1 MEQFLRSSLIIGEN
15 NTKLLQQKTVLLC
28 GIGGVGSYTLEA
40 LVRMGIG
47 HIILVDN
54 DKVSITNLNRQ
65 LIALNSTIGQL
76 KVDVAKNRA
85 LDINTNLKVDTYPIF
100 INDDTIDILFKHHID
115 YIVDAVDTVNAK
127 INLIKKANEL
137 NIPIISSMGTGN
149 KLDPT
154 KLHITDISK
163 TEYCPLAKTM
173 RYELRKINIKHLKVL
188 TSKEPPIKIEQI
200 KDENNRIIIGSTSF
214 VPSTAGLIIASE
226 VIKDLINSN

>member
-1 MEQFLRSSLIIGEN
+1 MEQFLRSSLLIGEN

-47 HIILVDN
+47 NIILVDN
-54 DKVSITNLNRQ
+54 DRVSITNLNRQ
-65 LIALNSTIGQL
+65 LIALNSTIGKL
-76 KVDVAKNRA
+76 KVDVAKERA
-85 LDINTNLKVDTYPIF
+85 LDINNNLNVITYPIF
-100 INDDTIDILFKHHID
+100 INDETIDSLFRNHID

-127 INLIKKANEL
+127 VNLIKKASEL

-154 KLHITDISK
+154 KLYITDISK

-173 RYELRKINIKHLKVL
+173 RYELRKLNIKHLKVL

-200 KDENNRIIIGSTSF
+200 KDENNHLIIGSTSF
-214 VPSTAGLIIASE
+214 VPSVAGLIIASE
-226 VIKDLINSN
+226 VIKDLIK